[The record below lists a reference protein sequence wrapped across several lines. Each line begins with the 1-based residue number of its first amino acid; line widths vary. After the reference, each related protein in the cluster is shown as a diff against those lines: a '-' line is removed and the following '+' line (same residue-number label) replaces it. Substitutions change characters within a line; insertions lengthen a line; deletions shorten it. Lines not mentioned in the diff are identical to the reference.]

1 MSSHSA
7 KSACIVKENW
17 YEEWIRVGIGKEG
30 WGAVIKLSSPE
41 KMQKSMRDSQN
52 KINSIR
58 DEHDYINY

>member
-1 MSSHSA
+1 MD
-7 KSACIVKENW
+7 
-17 YEEWIRVGIGKEG
+17 IGKEG